1 MEHMSDDGKQ
11 CNYTKQ
17 LDCALNK
24 IKIWQEMYIVMAIN
38 TIVAN
43 AVFSLV
49 ISRKINLQ
57 SKSSLIIYYLA
68 VLMSILMSMMQASI
82 VAIRK
87 V

>member
-1 MEHMSDDGKQ
+1 
-11 CNYTKQ
+11 
-17 LDCALNK
+17 
-24 IKIWQEMYIVMAIN
+24 MAIN

-57 SKSSLIIYYLA
+57 PKSSLIIYYLA
-68 VLMSILMSMMQASI
+68 VLMSILKSMMQASI